1 MYVLVFL
8 QQLKQA
14 GPPHAA
20 ATSDQQQ
27 ELMRVRAELE
37 KKNVQYDEELC
48 RRETLHSTELKGL
61 KKELRDAEG
70 QHLTLQKEILMLKDK
85 LEKTRRE
92 RYMCD
97 YTWAGICVISLHFK
111 SHSFYF
117 SYCQWWLQIIVQPLA
132 SVNLV
137 DIIFIRIF
145 VNIFWVMKTR

>member
-1 MYVLVFL
+1 MYVFVLL

-20 ATSDQQQ
+20 ASSDQQQ
-27 ELMRVRAELE
+27 ELMRVRAELD
-37 KKNVQYDEELC
+37 KKNVQYEEELC

-97 YTWAGICVISLHFK
+97 YTCAGICVISLHLK
-111 SHSFYF
+111 SHSFHF
-117 SYCQWWLQIIVQPLA
+117 SYCP
-132 SVNLV
+132 
-137 DIIFIRIF
+137 
-145 VNIFWVMKTR
+145 